1 MGNNKSVLSK
11 KQPLFV
17 NSKVEPTPNT
27 TPAQPTQSQPSQPA
41 TETEDPTN
49 LINDISTINTQ
60 LNKIQTNIIQEIT
73 DHETKSYDNNNQLK
87 LLQQNI
93 KDKIELLSTRDRMLQ
108 LSQERNAYKK
118 KLIFIL
124 FSIII
129 GLLIAI
135 ISVYYIFN
143 KNKLNAK

>member
-11 KQPLFV
+11 KQPLFI
-17 NSKVEPTPNT
+17 NGKVDPTPTPPQPTPN
-27 TPAQPTQSQPSQPA
+27 
-41 TETEDPTN
+41 TEDPTN

>member
-1 MGNNKSVLSK
+1 MGNHKSVLSN

-17 NSKVEPTPNT
+17 NSKVAPIPDPTPT
-27 TPAQPTQSQPSQPA
+27 TPEPA
-41 TETEDPTN
+41 TNTDDSSS
-49 LINDISTINTQ
+49 LINDITTINTE
-60 LNKIQTNIIQEIT
+60 LNKIQTNIIKEIT
-73 DHETKSYDNNNQLK
+73 DHETTSYDNNNQLK